1 MAITDIRVGEADFSL
16 DEELSRIMRESPSAG
31 GVASFVGL
39 VRNKNDGAAVSRM
52 TLEHYP
58 GMTEKSLAKI
68 AAAARERFHLVDV
81 IVVHRVGELKV
92 GDRIVLCLTSAEH
105 RGDAFAGCE
114 YIMDWLKTEAPFWKK
129 EQTPDGERS
138 FFKNAGLMPARATT
152 RRESGGS
159 CRQKTHSAST

>member
-1 MAITDIRVGEADFSL
+1 MAIADIRVGEADFSL

-105 RGDAFAGCE
+105 RSDAFAGCE

-129 EQTPDGERS
+129 EQTPDGERWVD
-138 FFKNAGLMPARATT
+138 A
-152 RRESGGS
+152 RESDDKA
-159 CRQKTHSAST
+159 RERWLV

>member
-16 DEELSRIMRESPSAG
+16 DEELTRVMRESPSAG

-39 VRNKNDGAAVSRM
+39 VRNKNDGSAVSRM

-129 EQTPDGERS
+129 EQTPDGERWVD
-138 FFKNAGLMPARATT
+138 A
-152 RRESGGS
+152 RESDDKA
-159 CRQKTHSAST
+159 RDRWFV

>member
-16 DEELSRIMRESPSAG
+16 DEELSRVMRESPSAG

-39 VRNKNDGAAVSRM
+39 VRNKNEGSAVSRM

-105 RGDAFAGCE
+105 RSDAFAGCE

-129 EQTPDGERS
+129 EQTPDGERWVD
-138 FFKNAGLMPARATT
+138 A
-152 RRESGGS
+152 RESDDKA
-159 CRQKTHSAST
+159 RERWLV

>member
-1 MAITDIRVGEADFSL
+1 MAITDIREGEADFSL
-16 DEELSRIMRESPSAG
+16 DEELSRVMRESPSAG

-39 VRNKNDGAAVSRM
+39 VRNKNDGSAVSRM

-92 GDRIVLCLTSAEH
+92 GDRLVLCLTSAAH
-105 RGDAFAGCE
+105 RSDAFAGCE
-114 YIMDWLKTEAPFWKK
+114 FIMDWLKTEAPFWKK
-129 EQTPDGERS
+129 EQTPDGERWVD
-138 FFKNAGLMPARATT
+138 A
-152 RRESGGS
+152 RESDDKA
-159 CRQKTHSAST
+159 RERWLV

>member
-16 DEELSRIMRESPSAG
+16 DEELSRVMRESPSAG

-39 VRNKNDGAAVSRM
+39 VRNKNDGSAVSRM

-105 RGDAFAGCE
+105 RSDAFAGCE
-114 YIMDWLKTEAPFWKK
+114 SIMDWLKTEAPFWKK
-129 EQTPDGERS
+129 EQTPDGERWVD
-138 FFKNAGLMPARATT
+138 A
-152 RRESGGS
+152 RESDDKA
-159 CRQKTHSAST
+159 RERWLV

>member
-39 VRNKNDGAAVSRM
+39 VRNKNDGAAVWRM

-105 RGDAFAGCE
+105 RSDEFAGCE

-129 EQTPDGERS
+129 EQTPDGERWVD
-138 FFKNAGLMPARATT
+138 A
-152 RRESGGS
+152 RESDDKA
-159 CRQKTHSAST
+159 RERWLV

>member
-1 MAITDIRVGEADFSL
+1 MGEADFSL

-68 AAAARERFHLVDV
+68 AAAARERLHLVDV

-105 RGDAFAGCE
+105 RSDAFAGCE

-129 EQTPDGERS
+129 EQTPDGERWVD
-138 FFKNAGLMPARATT
+138 A
-152 RRESGGS
+152 RESDDKA
-159 CRQKTHSAST
+159 RERWLV

>member
-92 GDRIVLCLTSAEH
+92 GDRIVLCPH
-105 RGDAFAGCE
+105 IGR
-114 YIMDWLKTEAPFWKK
+114 AP
-129 EQTPDGERS
+129 
-138 FFKNAGLMPARATT
+138 
-152 RRESGGS
+152 RRRI
-159 CRQKTHSAST
+159 CRL

>member
-105 RGDAFAGCE
+105 RGDAFAGSE
-114 YIMDWLKTEAPFWKK
+114 YIMDWLKTDAPFWKK
-129 EQTPDGERS
+129 EQTPDGERWVD
-138 FFKNAGLMPARATT
+138 A
-152 RRESGGS
+152 RESDDKA
-159 CRQKTHSAST
+159 RERWLV

>member
-16 DEELSRIMRESPSAG
+16 DEELTRIMRESPSAG

-39 VRNKNDGAAVSRM
+39 VRNKNDGSAVSRM

-105 RGDAFAGCE
+105 RSDAFAGCE

-129 EQTPDGERS
+129 EQTPDGERWVD
-138 FFKNAGLMPARATT
+138 A
-152 RRESGGS
+152 RESDDKA
-159 CRQKTHSAST
+159 RERWLV

>member
-105 RGDAFAGCE
+105 RSDAFAGCE
-114 YIMDWLKTEAPFWKK
+114 YIMDWLKIEAPFWKK
-129 EQTPDGERS
+129 EQTPDGERWVD
-138 FFKNAGLMPARATT
+138 A
-152 RRESGGS
+152 RESDDKA
-159 CRQKTHSAST
+159 RERWLV

>member
-16 DEELSRIMRESPSAG
+16 DEELTRVMRESPSAG

-114 YIMDWLKTEAPFWKK
+114 YIMDWLKTGAPFWKK
-129 EQTPDGERS
+129 EQTPDGERWVD
-138 FFKNAGLMPARATT
+138 A
-152 RRESGGS
+152 RESDDKA
-159 CRQKTHSAST
+159 RERWLV

>member
-1 MAITDIRVGEADFSL
+1 MAITDIRVGEADFSR
-16 DEELSRIMRESPSAG
+16 DVELSRVMRESPSAG

-39 VRNKNDGAAVSRM
+39 VRNKNDGSAVSRM

-105 RGDAFAGCE
+105 RSDAFAGCE

-129 EQTPDGERS
+129 EQTPDGERWVD
-138 FFKNAGLMPARATT
+138 A
-152 RRESGGS
+152 RESDDKA
-159 CRQKTHSAST
+159 RERWLV

>member
-39 VRNKNDGAAVSRM
+39 VRNKNDGSAVSRM

-105 RGDAFAGCE
+105 RSDAFAGCE

-129 EQTPDGERS
+129 EQTPDGERWVD
-138 FFKNAGLMPARATT
+138 A
-152 RRESGGS
+152 RESDDKA
-159 CRQKTHSAST
+159 RERWLV

>member
-1 MAITDIRVGEADFSL
+1 MAITDIRVGEVDFSL

-105 RGDAFAGCE
+105 RSDAFAGCE

-129 EQTPDGERS
+129 EQTPDGERWVD
-138 FFKNAGLMPARATT
+138 A
-152 RRESGGS
+152 RESDDKA
-159 CRQKTHSAST
+159 RERWLV

>member
-16 DEELSRIMRESPSAG
+16 DEELFRIMRESPSAG

-105 RGDAFAGCE
+105 RGD
-114 YIMDWLKTEAPFWKK
+114 
-129 EQTPDGERS
+129 GERWVD
-138 FFKNAGLMPARATT
+138 A
-152 RRESGGS
+152 RESDDKA
-159 CRQKTHSAST
+159 RERWLV

>member
-105 RGDAFAGCE
+105 RSDAFAGCE
-114 YIMDWLKTEAPFWKK
+114 YIMTGSKPRRLS
-129 EQTPDGERS
+129 GRRS
-138 FFKNAGLMPARATT
+138 RRRTVNAGLMPARATT
-152 RRESGGS
+152 RRESGGL
-159 CRQKTHSAST
+159 CRQKTYSAST

>member
-16 DEELSRIMRESPSAG
+16 DEELTRVMRESPSAG

-39 VRNKNDGAAVSRM
+39 VRNKNDGSAVSRM

-92 GDRIVLCLTSAEH
+92 GDRIVLCLTSAKH

-129 EQTPDGERS
+129 EQTPDGERWVD
-138 FFKNAGLMPARATT
+138 A
-152 RRESGGS
+152 RESDDKA
-159 CRQKTHSAST
+159 RERWLV

>member
-105 RGDAFAGCE
+105 RSDAFAGCE

-129 EQTPDGERS
+129 EQTPDGERWVD
-138 FFKNAGLMPARATT
+138 A
-152 RRESGGS
+152 RESDDKARDRKHTL
-159 CRQKTHSAST
+159 RQLESETIR

>member
-129 EQTPDGERS
+129 EQTSDGERWVD
-138 FFKNAGLMPARATT
+138 A
-152 RRESGGS
+152 RESDDKA
-159 CRQKTHSAST
+159 RERWPV

>member
-16 DEELSRIMRESPSAG
+16 DEELTRVMRESPSAG

-39 VRNKNDGAAVSRM
+39 VRNKNDGSAVSRM

-105 RGDAFAGCE
+105 RGDAFAGGE

-129 EQTPDGERS
+129 EQTPDGERWVD
-138 FFKNAGLMPARATT
+138 A
-152 RRESGGS
+152 RESDDKA
-159 CRQKTHSAST
+159 RERWLV

>member
-114 YIMDWLKTEAPFWKK
+114 YIMDGLKTEAPFWKK
-129 EQTPDGERS
+129 EQTPDGERWVD
-138 FFKNAGLMPARATT
+138 A
-152 RRESGGS
+152 RESDDKA
-159 CRQKTHSAST
+159 RERWLV

>member
-1 MAITDIRVGEADFSL
+1 MASTDIRVGEADFSL
-16 DEELSRIMRESPSAG
+16 DEELSRVMRESPSAG

-39 VRNKNDGAAVSRM
+39 VRNKNDGSAVSRM

-105 RGDAFAGCE
+105 RSDAFAGCE

-129 EQTPDGERS
+129 EQTPDGERWVD
-138 FFKNAGLMPARATT
+138 A
-152 RRESGGS
+152 RESDDKA
-159 CRQKTHSAST
+159 RERWLV

>member
-105 RGDAFAGCE
+105 RSDAFAGCE

-129 EQTPDGERS
+129 EQTPDGERWGD
-138 FFKNAGLMPARATT
+138 A
-152 RRESGGS
+152 RESDDKA
-159 CRQKTHSAST
+159 RERWLV